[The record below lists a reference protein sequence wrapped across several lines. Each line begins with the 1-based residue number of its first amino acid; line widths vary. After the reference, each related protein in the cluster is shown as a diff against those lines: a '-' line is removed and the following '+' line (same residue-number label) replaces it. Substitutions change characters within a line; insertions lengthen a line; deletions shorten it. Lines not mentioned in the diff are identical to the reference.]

1 MVVRK
6 QQSPTKPSKALME
19 LKAMMA
25 KIREQLSLLDKK
37 K

>member
-1 MVVRK
+1 MTVK
-6 QQSPTKPSKALME
+6 TQKPPTKPSRALTE

-25 KIREQLSLLDKK
+25 KIREQLALLDKK